1 MPEWWGIYSEK
12 VSENIYFITSHARS
26 NIEYDL
32 GWLEKLLIFLRKM
45 ATDNG

>member
-1 MPEWWGIYSEK
+1 MVGNLQRKSLGKHRLY
-12 VSENIYFITSHARS
+12 YSHARS

-32 GWLEKLLIFLRKM
+32 EWLEKLLIFLRKM